1 MPERLWFMCGSH
13 QDFGIDSSAT
23 SLSAAALDRFVRPV
37 TYQSLRDERLTLQAA
52 TGCSSPSLSR
62 RISSWPPLE
71 DVVPAGTAA
80 DAEEVSDR
88 GCHVAAAVNRKFA
101 PRAVS

>member
-13 QDFGIDSSAT
+13 QDVGIDSSAT

-52 TGCSSPSLSR
+52 TPGAFR
-62 RISSWPPLE
+62 R
-71 DVVPAGTAA
+71 
-80 DAEEVSDR
+80 
-88 GCHVAAAVNRKFA
+88 VNGLPQR
-101 PRAVS
+101 PTP